1 VRAEEVV
8 MGGEENDERER
19 TVVGFKATG
28 RAHVELESSVE
39 SFDELFKG
47 SVSFRFFVEVLQAD
61 DRVVFNAW

>member
-1 VRAEEVV
+1 MRSQEVV
-8 MGGEENDERER
+8 VGGEENDERER
-19 TVVGFKATG
+19 TVVGFKAAG
-28 RAHVELESSVE
+28 RADMEFESSVE